1 MEAKAASSGGEVRRL
16 HIIYFLSRR
25 MGRVDHPHLI
35 RVNHFTRNGVYLR
48 DVKRWLADLR
58 GKEMPEG
65 FAWSYKRRYKTG
77 YVWQDLLDED
87 LITPISD
94 NEYVLKGSEIT
105 SSPFD
110 SPPKSFAEKR
120 SCLFKDEVEPPN
132 SKQEA
137 SFQLHQQIYPKN
149 NIDIQ
154 TKVSSEM
161 SQESQ
166 RSTLTDGFDDANAI
180 KLKPKGERQEHN
192 HSAAG
197 RDKLESS
204 FFYSNFLLKR
214 KKKIINKDEDAKELA
229 SSTTPSSFSSSASSS
244 SSSSYS
250 PSQQTPLAN
259 GSTKR
264 HSSASSNM
272 FRNLITCGAVDT
284 NDAVVVML
292 NRANKTSNKSTSR
305 QDSIKADHRISKGDH
320 KSEGRSTGV
329 FGTCRNPQE
338 LPQQPRTATRKSYD
352 GQKDATKQQNEGE
365 FSGQKAASAA
375 YRPVGRPHCSQCRKL
390 FKPERLHSH
399 MKSCR
404 GVKAETKILEMGSR
418 TSNSEESA
426 SAFLT

>member
-1 MEAKAASSGGEVRRL
+1 
-16 HIIYFLSRR
+16 
-25 MGRVDHPHLI
+25 
-35 RVNHFTRNGVYLR
+35 
-48 DVKRWLADLR
+48 
-58 GKEMPEG
+58 
-65 FAWSYKRRYKTG
+65 
-77 YVWQDLLDED
+77 
-87 LITPISD
+87 
-94 NEYVLKGSEIT
+94 
-105 SSPFD
+105 
-110 SPPKSFAEKR
+110 
-120 SCLFKDEVEPPN
+120 
-132 SKQEA
+132 
-137 SFQLHQQIYPKN
+137 
-149 NIDIQ
+149 
-154 TKVSSEM
+154 M

-292 NRANKTSNKSTSR
+292 NRANKTSNKSNSR

-352 GQKDATKQQNEGE
+352 GQKDATKQQKEGE

-375 YRPVGRPHCSQCRKL
+375 YRPVGRPHCS
-390 FKPERLHSH
+390 
-399 MKSCR
+399 
-404 GVKAETKILEMGSR
+404 
-418 TSNSEESA
+418 
-426 SAFLT
+426 

>member
-1 MEAKAASSGGEVRRL
+1 
-16 HIIYFLSRR
+16 

-166 RSTLTDGFDDANAI
+166 RGLTGERTVKRLRLSKALTVPENTSVQEACRRMAARRVDALLLTDSNALLCGI
-180 KLKPKGERQEHN
+180 LT
-192 HSAAG
+192 
-197 RDKLESS
+197 DKVG
-204 FFYSNFLLKR
+204 N
-214 KKKIINKDEDAKELA
+214 
-229 SSTTPSSFSSSASSS
+229 
-244 SSSSYS
+244 
-250 PSQQTPLAN
+250 
-259 GSTKR
+259 
-264 HSSASSNM
+264 
-272 FRNLITCGAVDT
+272 
-284 NDAVVVML
+284 
-292 NRANKTSNKSTSR
+292 
-305 QDSIKADHRISKGDH
+305 
-320 KSEGRSTGV
+320 
-329 FGTCRNPQE
+329 
-338 LPQQPRTATRKSYD
+338 TA
-352 GQKDATKQQNEGE
+352 
-365 FSGQKAASAA
+365 AASNEAA
-375 YRPVGRPHCSQCRKL
+375 TNMMQKFWDSAMALSPNDDDDESQR
-390 FKPERLHSH
+390 
-399 MKSCR
+399 MD
-404 GVKAETKILEMGSR
+404 SR
-418 TSNSEESA
+418 
-426 SAFLT
+426 F

>member
-1 MEAKAASSGGEVRRL
+1 
-16 HIIYFLSRR
+16 

-166 RSTLTDGFDDANAI
+166 RSTLTDGFDDAKCLLFERI
-180 KLKPKGERQEHN
+180 EVLHECELGGKPHDCVNVKQGLTGERTVKRLRLSKALTVPENTSVQEACRRM
-192 HSAAG
+192 AARRVDALLLTDSNALLCG
-197 RDKLESS
+197 ILTDKVG
-204 FFYSNFLLKR
+204 N
-214 KKKIINKDEDAKELA
+214 
-229 SSTTPSSFSSSASSS
+229 
-244 SSSSYS
+244 
-250 PSQQTPLAN
+250 
-259 GSTKR
+259 
-264 HSSASSNM
+264 
-272 FRNLITCGAVDT
+272 
-284 NDAVVVML
+284 
-292 NRANKTSNKSTSR
+292 
-305 QDSIKADHRISKGDH
+305 
-320 KSEGRSTGV
+320 
-329 FGTCRNPQE
+329 
-338 LPQQPRTATRKSYD
+338 TA
-352 GQKDATKQQNEGE
+352 
-365 FSGQKAASAA
+365 AASNEAA
-375 YRPVGRPHCSQCRKL
+375 TNMMQKFWDSAMALSPNDDDDESQR
-390 FKPERLHSH
+390 
-399 MKSCR
+399 MD
-404 GVKAETKILEMGSR
+404 SR
-418 TSNSEESA
+418 
-426 SAFLT
+426 F